1 MTTVKIFVSILLS
14 LCILACSETIDTSY
28 KNIDEAMK
36 HGAFEKGWLP
46 NILPRSSY
54 EIYERH
60 DLDTNTVW
68 LRFKFDKR
76 DINELIAQLE
86 EIKQTEIERIEFPT
100 IRVKWWPKN
109 LSKDSFKQQP
119 NLKIYKYDKIIEFSD
134 KRQKTVPSFFVID
147 WNLNIAYYWQY
158 SS

>member
-1 MTTVKIFVSILLS
+1 MTTVKTFIPILLS
-14 LCILACSETIDTSY
+14 LFIVACSETIDTSY

-36 HGAFEKGWLP
+36 YGAVEKGWIP

-60 DLDTNTVW
+60 NLDTNTVW

-76 DINELIAQLE
+76 DINELIVQIE
-86 EIKQTEIERIEFPT
+86 EVKQTEIERIEFPR

-109 LSKDSFKQQP
+109 LSKDSFIQP
-119 NLKIYKYDKIIEFSD
+119 GLKIYKYNRVIEFSD
-134 KRQKTVPSFFVID
+134 RRQKIVPSFFVID
-147 WNLNIAYYWQY
+147 WNSNIAYYWQY
-158 SS
+158 E